1 MIIPILTI
9 NNYIHIQI
17 YIYIYIDGNT
27 DPQIMQHLH
36 EVIKLKKQTL
46 GNVIYYQ
53 FYLNITYHHLL
64 IMIITSHHHHLYKH
78 QYTYLIYVFR
88 WLYISRKYCFAII
101 NESTYD
107 FNWRIVQGLFP
118 CLYGGRGYGNR

>member
-1 MIIPILTI
+1 M
-9 NNYIHIQI
+9 NYDHSYSYNKWLHTYSYLYIQ
-17 YIYIYIDGNT
+17 YIYIDGNT

-78 QYTYLIYVFR
+78 LHTYLIYIC
-88 WLYISRKYCFAII
+88 LGGYTSA
-101 NESTYD
+101 ESIALQSST
-107 FNWRIVQGLFP
+107 NRPMILI
-118 CLYGGRGYGNR
+118 GG